1 VVAWMLT
8 GTIDGLLV
16 GVKPTDPVTALMVAA
31 VLAFIGLLATLV
43 PSWRATRIDPVAVL
57 RRG

>member
-1 VVAWMLT
+1 VAT
-8 GTIDGLLV
+8 
-16 GVKPTDPVTALMVAA
+16 
-31 VLAFIGLLATLV
+31 VLIVIGLIATLI